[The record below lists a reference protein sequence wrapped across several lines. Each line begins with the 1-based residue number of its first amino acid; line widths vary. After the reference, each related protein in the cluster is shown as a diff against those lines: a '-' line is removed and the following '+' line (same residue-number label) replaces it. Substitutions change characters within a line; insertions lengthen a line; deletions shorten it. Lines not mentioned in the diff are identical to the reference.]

1 MLSLGR
7 VSALDPAM
15 PSVGSPCFWT
25 WRRSVRPSY
34 RRRTLYGESSQAS
47 KRRRQ
52 RQLSLSPS
60 VTAGLREPLDRWC
73 WLCASEAL
81 LFGGWA
87 LPIILGQARVC
98 ARRRRRRLLV
108 FAALRFSLLPTPAGR
123 PPDGLDR
130 RRTRRHTPCYVSRR
144 KLEPTY
150 VLSFSV

>member
-15 PSVGSPCFWT
+15 PSVGTPSFWT
-25 WRRSVRPSY
+25 W
-34 RRRTLYGESSQAS
+34 
-47 KRRRQ
+47 
-52 RQLSLSPS
+52 
-60 VTAGLREPLDRWC
+60 C
-73 WLCASEAL
+73 WMCASEAL